1 MQFYEYSVSYTHVF
15 LSALMWIF
23 AYYICKRQ
31 TTIYN
36 SLEEM
41 DSTELYKPYGF
52 LIVFG
57 ILVFIYSTF
66 GCTGGDFLHYR
77 ELYDKNVNSNEP
89 IHYEQFYY
97 EISHL
102 LPNGY
107 YWWRAVVWGTATCV
121 LMAIIHRL
129 KTDADIACTI
139 FVLLL
144 MFHFPSP
151 RQTLGF
157 VIMYYGFIILF
168 DSIEEKRGALVPLS
182 IGIIAL
188 STIFHSTM
196 TLFIILSLLPTIP
209 GVKNKYV
216 IIVLLLLFPVLYS
229 SLSHVINYIILWT
242 ETEYGGMER
251 AAHYIESDFRSSANL
266 YGIVKMVI
274 NKLPILVLMT
284 FSIWH
289 VFFKRVETSLLCKN
303 FLMASFLMVYLSLLF
318 EGNDVSAFL
327 STRLWDAGIYPLAFF
342 LMVFLRER
350 ITTRFITYALLC
362 VLFSNLYN
370 LVYVIYSV
378 DKVNAEYL
386 MSL

>member
-1 MQFYEYSVSYTHVF
+1 
-15 LSALMWIF
+15 
-23 AYYICKRQ
+23 
-31 TTIYN
+31 
-36 SLEEM
+36 
-41 DSTELYKPYGF
+41 
-52 LIVFG
+52 
-57 ILVFIYSTF
+57 
-66 GCTGGDFLHYR
+66 
-77 ELYDKNVNSNEP
+77 
-89 IHYEQFYY
+89 
-97 EISHL
+97 
-102 LPNGY
+102 
-107 YWWRAVVWGTATCV
+107 
-121 LMAIIHRL
+121 
-129 KTDADIACTI
+129 
-139 FVLLL
+139 